1 MADTAIEA
9 IEDIIIDAG
18 GTITEHPKDVVEA
31 LEMLDATIAAGG
43 NADVLSIADID
54 ALFED

>member
-1 MADTAIEA
+1 MADRVIET
-9 IEDIIIDAG
+9 IENIITDAG
-18 GTITEHPKDVVEA
+18 GTITEHPKTVVKA